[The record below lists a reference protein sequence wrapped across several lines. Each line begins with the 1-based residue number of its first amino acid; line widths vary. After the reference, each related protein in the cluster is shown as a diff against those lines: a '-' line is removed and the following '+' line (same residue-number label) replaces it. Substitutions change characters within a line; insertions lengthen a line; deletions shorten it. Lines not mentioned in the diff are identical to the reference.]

1 MKIYH
6 PKYKNIAILFCNKD
20 DVIGHVKIDGMPV
33 SSGDPGFSRELG
45 EFCFFFRVDST
56 TFRVYFIR
64 NGETFVV
71 KTIFNRKYLPRHELN
86 HE

>member
-1 MKIYH
+1 MTVSLHIKLNKHFWMKIYH

-45 EFCFFFRVDST
+45 EFCFFFALIVPLS
-56 TFRVYFIR
+56 VYTLFA
-64 NGETFVV
+64 TV
-71 KTIFNRKYLPRHELN
+71 KLSL
-86 HE
+86 